1 MPRRRERGPVFWRYS
16 IGGMLAA
23 VFALFAF
30 IAFNVAPATDVE
42 TACRIDR
49 MDPAHTVLLIDQ
61 SDPFNPNDFGWV
73 SEFVNA
79 EARMLPKY
87 GRLTVLTPNS
97 AAPYS
102 PRTVF
107 VGCSPGSA
115 DDANP
120 ILQNP
125 QMVEATWRSQFFDPL
140 KESIE
145 ETLLETE
152 QASSPLSEAIY
163 AVGDRADFQR
173 TVDNRR
179 FVIVSDLMQ
188 HSDSFSFYRA
198 GADVEAYAESS
209 LGTEVPA
216 LEGVDVVARIV
227 PRKEYDLPMD
237 SVKTFWAGYF
247 QGAGAQYA
255 SVN

>member
-1 MPRRRERGPVFWRYS
+1 MPRRRERGPVFWRIA
-16 IGGMLAA
+16 IGGMLTA
-23 VFALFAF
+23 VFALFAV
-30 IAFNVAPATDVE
+30 IAFNVEPATDIE

-49 MDPAHTVLLIDQ
+49 KDPAHTVLLIDQ
-61 SDPFNPNDFGWV
+61 SDPFNPNDLGWV
-73 SEFVNA
+73 AEFVNA
-79 EARMLPKY
+79 EARLLPKY

-97 AAPYS
+97 AAPYN
-102 PRTVF
+102 PRPVY
-107 VGCSPGSA
+107 VGCSPGSST
-115 DDANP
+115 DANP
-120 ILQNP
+120 LLQNP
-125 QMVEATWRSQFFDPL
+125 KMVEAAWRAQFYDPL
-140 KESIE
+140 KQSIE
-145 ETLLETE
+145 TALLDDE

-163 AVGDRADFQR
+163 AVADRADFQDN
-173 TVDNRR
+173 VDSRR

-188 HSDSFSFYRA
+188 HSDGFSFYRM
-198 GADVEAYAESS
+198 GADVEAYAQSD
-209 LGTEVPA
+209 LGDEVPE